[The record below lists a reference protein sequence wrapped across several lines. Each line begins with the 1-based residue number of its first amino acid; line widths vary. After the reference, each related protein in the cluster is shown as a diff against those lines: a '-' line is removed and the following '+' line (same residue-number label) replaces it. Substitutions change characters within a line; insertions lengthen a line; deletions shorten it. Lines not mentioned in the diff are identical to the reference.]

1 MQLDSKE
8 YPRLAFL
15 EKGEYSFK
23 YDDIIKNE
31 TREMGNEYPAAIT
44 LVIQI
49 PMKVKVP
56 STSLHYILCPSTL

>member
-8 YPRLAFL
+8 YPRLVFL

-23 YDDIIKNE
+23 YDDIIKTE
-31 TREMGNEYPAAIT
+31 IREMENEYATTIT

-49 PMKVKVP
+49 
-56 STSLHYILCPSTL
+56 L

>member
-1 MQLDSKE
+1 MQLDSKG
-8 YPRLAFL
+8 YPRLVFL

-31 TREMGNEYPAAIT
+31 TREMENEYPAAIT

-49 PMKVKVP
+49 
-56 STSLHYILCPSTL
+56 L